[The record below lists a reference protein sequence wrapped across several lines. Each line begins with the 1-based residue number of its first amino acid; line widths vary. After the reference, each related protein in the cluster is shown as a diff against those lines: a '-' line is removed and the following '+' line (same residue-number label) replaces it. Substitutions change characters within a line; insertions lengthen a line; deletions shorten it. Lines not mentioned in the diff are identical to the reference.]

1 MLICECGEII
11 NGGTFRDYIK
21 TSASPS
27 TPTIGHGKCGH
38 IFNFI
43 DQKMSKKYS
52 SRIELKSLA
61 MKFALKNHFKND
73 AIEKFLV
80 QVDKIK
86 SSDNLSDSQILIK
99 AFQNIES

>member
-11 NGGTFRDYIK
+11 DGGTFRDFIK

-27 TPTIGHGKCGH
+27 TPTIGHIKCGH

-43 DQKMSKKYS
+43 DQKLSKKYS

-61 MKFALKNHFKND
+61 MRFAVKNNFKSD
-73 AIEKFLV
+73 DIEKFLA
-80 QVDKIK
+80 QVDKLK
-86 SSDNLSDSQILIK
+86 SSGNLSDSQILYK
-99 AFQNIES
+99 AFQNIVS